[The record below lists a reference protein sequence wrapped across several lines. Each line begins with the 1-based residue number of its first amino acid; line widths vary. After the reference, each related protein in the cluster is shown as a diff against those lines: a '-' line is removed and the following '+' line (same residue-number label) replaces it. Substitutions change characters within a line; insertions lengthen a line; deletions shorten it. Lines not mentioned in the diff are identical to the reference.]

1 MPVTT
6 PEAVPNSEVESQ
18 PEINKTSDAFRK
30 LDNESI
36 IDPEKKSTNDHSSM
50 SQAEKDLRPAFD
62 LFDLNGD
69 GFITKEELTTYFAES
84 LGETCASAFAELI
97 ISKVGTHD
105 KDGRISWNDFKKG
118 ILTEEE
124 RQLCCSDF
132 KMEKLPEEET
142 QCNKTFKYG
151 TVFEKNIYK
160 NFCAIIDEGPSLIGP
175 SIIQIKKEQLSK
187 IFFFE
192 NVTNF

>member
-1 MPVTT
+1 MSVTT
-6 PEAVPNSEVESQ
+6 PETVPNSEVESQ
-18 PEINKTSDAFRK
+18 PE
-30 LDNESI
+30 
-36 IDPEKKSTNDHSSM
+36 M
-50 SQAEKDLRPAFD
+50 SQEDKDLRPAFD

-69 GFITKEELTTYFAES
+69 GFITKEELTTYFAET
-84 LGETCASAFAELI
+84 LGETSASAFAELI
-97 ISKVGTHD
+97 ISKVGSYD

-118 ILTEEE
+118 RLTEEE

-132 KMEKLPEEET
+132 KMEKMTKEET

-151 TVFEKNIYK
+151 PVFEKNSSK
-160 NFCAIIDEGPSLIGP
+160 NFCAIIDEGPLLIGP